1 MRDKV
6 DTGQYAL
13 GEIAKYEA
21 VYGRNFIS
29 PGGLDTAREFAALLA
44 LQPGMRVL
52 DAGCGLGGGALY
64 MAEQYGVCV
73 HGLDLS
79 ANMIALAQ
87 ERCGASPELV
97 EGAERVTFEQ
107 ADLLDYDGA
116 AAYDRVYSRD
126 VFLHIHDKARLMQ
139 AVRRCLKPGGLLL
152 FTDYCCS
159 EASPSAEFAAY
170 IHQRRYALC
179 TVAGYRALLEQV
191 GFSVI
196 VAEDRTP
203 QFIQILEDEQA
214 RLPALHFSA
223 STLAELQHSWQSK
236 IARARRGEQRWGLF
250 LARRAD
256 DSGEPMRGLA

>member
-1 MRDKV
+1 M
-6 DTGQYAL
+6 DTGQYAM

-44 LQPGMRVL
+44 LEPGMRVL

-87 ERCGASPELV
+87 VRC
-97 EGAERVTFEQ
+97 GAERVTFEQ

-152 FTDYCCS
+152 FTDYCRGDPS
-159 EASPSAEFAAY
+159 TGSGPSAEFAAY
-170 IHQRRYALC
+170 IRQRQYALC
-179 TVAGYRALLEQV
+179 TVAGYRGLLEQA
-191 GFSVI
+191 GFGVI

-203 QFIQILEDEQA
+203 QFIQILETEQA
-214 RLPALHFSA
+214 RLPSLHFSA
-223 STLAELQHSWQSK
+223 STLAELQRSWQSK

-256 DSGEPMRGLA
+256 DRREPMRGLV